1 MVVNCTSPRRTGTG
15 CGPTDTRREG
25 CEINSGRGTCTHT
38 IAGAADSALTISTM
52 NRTLD
57 AVEQITEGEARFER
71 WRRVA
76 GLVVAPAVFVL
87 LLLLPMPALK
97 PEAHRL
103 AAVMAAVVILWVTEA
118 LPLPVTALA
127 GAAACVVMRVAPARD
142 VFAPFADPLM
152 FLFIGSFIIARAIF
166 LHRLDRRLAFGVLS
180 IKWVGARPGR
190 ILVAFGAVTAFLSA
204 WISNTATTAM
214 MFAIGMAILAFLFD
228 NEKEGGSKINR
239 RYATGLML
247 MTAFAASIG
256 GLATPIGTP
265 PNVIGLGFIRQLL
278 GVEFPFFKWAMIGTP
293 VVIILFLYLS
303 FYLNA
308 LCRAGVKEIEGSR
321 EMLARER
328 ARLGAWTRGQKS
340 TLVAFL
346 VTVALWIVP
355 GLIALVAGD
364 RSEIYQAVNR
374 RVPEAVAAVAGAM
387 LLFLLPGD
395 GRGERAITWDE
406 AVKIDWG
413 VVLLYGGGF
422 ALGVLS
428 FQTGLA
434 EAIGYGLTKHLPITG
449 GLSLLF
455 ASTLVATLTSEATS
469 NTASANMV
477 VPVVIAIARAVGA
490 DPLEPA
496 LGATMGASLGFMLPV
511 STPCNAIVYGSGYIP
526 LSRMI
531 RYGLLLDVVGVVVIV
546 ALVRLLVP
554 LLR

>member
-1 MVVNCTSPRRTGTG
+1 MDRKLNV
-15 CGPTDTRREG
+15 
-25 CEINSGRGTCTHT
+25 
-38 IAGAADSALTISTM
+38 
-52 NRTLD
+52 
-57 AVEQITEGEARFER
+57 VEQITEGEARFER
-71 WRRVA
+71 VRRAA
-76 GLVVAPAVFVL
+76 GFVLAPSVFIL
-87 LLLLPMPALK
+87 LLLLPLPALK

-118 LPLPVTALA
+118 LPLPATALA
-127 GAAACVVMRVAPARD
+127 GAAACVVLRVAPARD

-190 ILVAFGAVTAFLSA
+190 ILVAFGAVTAFISA

-228 NEKEGGSKINR
+228 NEEAGGSKINR

-247 MTAFAASIG
+247 MTSFAASIG

-265 PNVIGLGFIRQLL
+265 PNVIGLGFIRQLV

-303 FYLNA
+303 FYLNF
-308 LCRAGVKEIEGSR
+308 LCPAGVGEIEGSR
-321 EMLARER
+321 EMLKRER
-328 ARLGAWTRGQKS
+328 ERLGAWTRGQKS
-340 TLVAFL
+340 TLIAFL
-346 VTVALWIVP
+346 ATVVLWVVP
-355 GLIALVAGD
+355 GFIALIAGD
-364 RSEIYQAVNR
+364 ASAVYQAVNR
-374 RVPEAVAAVAGAM
+374 RVPEAVAAIAGAM

-395 GRGERAITWDE
+395 RRGERAITWDE

-434 EAIGYGLTKHLPITG
+434 EAIGYGLTKHLPISG

-477 VPVVIAIARAVGA
+477 VPVVIAISRAAGA

-526 LSRMI
+526 LGRMI
-531 RYGLLLDVVGVVVIV
+531 RYGLLLDVVGVFVIV

-554 LLR
+554 YLR

>member
-1 MVVNCTSPRRTGTG
+1 M
-15 CGPTDTRREG
+15 E
-25 CEINSGRGTCTHT
+25 
-38 IAGAADSALTISTM
+38 AAPL
-52 NRTLD
+52 
-57 AVEQITEGEARFER
+57 AVERITEGEARFER
-71 WRRVA
+71 ARRAA
-76 GLVVAPAVFVL
+76 GLLLAPAVFAL
-87 LLLLPMPALK
+87 LLLLPLAGLK

-103 AAVMAAVVILWVTEA
+103 AAVMAAVVVLWVTEA
-118 LPLPVTALA
+118 LPLPATALL
-127 GAAACVVMRVAPARD
+127 GAAACVVLRVAPARD

-180 IKWVGARPGR
+180 LRFIGARPGR
-190 ILVAFGAVTAFLSA
+190 ILFAFGAVTAFISA

-228 NEKEGGSKINR
+228 HEKESGQTISR

-247 MTAFAASIG
+247 MTSFAASIG

-265 PNVIGLGFIRQLL
+265 PNVIGLGFIRQLT
-278 GVEFPFFKWAMIGTP
+278 GVEFPFFKWAMIGVP
-293 VVIILFLYLS
+293 VVVVLYLWLG

-308 LCRAGVKEIEGSR
+308 LCRAGVREIEGSG
-321 EMLARER
+321 EMLRRER
-328 ARLGAWTRGQKS
+328 GRLGAWTRGQKS
-340 TLVAFL
+340 TLVAF
-346 VTVALWIVP
+346 VATVALWVVP
-355 GLIALVAGD
+355 GLVALVAGD
-364 RSEIYQAVNR
+364 QSAAYQAINR
-374 RVPEAVAAVAGAM
+374 SVPEAVAAVVGAM

-395 GRGERAITWDE
+395 ARGERAITWDE

-434 EAIGYGLTKHLPITG
+434 EAIGRGLTGYLPIGTG
-449 GLSLLF
+449 LGLLF

-477 VPVVIAIARAVGA
+477 VPVVIAIAKAAGA

-511 STPCNAIVYGSGYIP
+511 STPCNAIVYGSGYVP
-526 LSRMI
+526 LPRMI
-531 RYGLLLDVVGVVVIV
+531 RYGLLLDIVGVVVIV

-554 LLR
+554 FLR